1 MKISIIYPDKFNSLS
16 GYSEIKKSLKEFGFN
31 REGNTFLIPKP
42 KSKVKDYVG
51 IGMSVS
57 KCMPISYRVDTESLL
72 SDSDLVFLFLDT
84 NDKHTMNVLNLAH
97 KLNKKLVYVDITNG
111 N

>member
-1 MKISIIYPDKFNSLS
+1 MKISIVYPDKFNSLS
-16 GYSEIKKSLKEFGFN
+16 GYSEIKNSINEFGFN

-42 KSKVKDYVG
+42 KSKSKDYVG
-51 IGMSVS
+51 IGLSVS
-57 KCMPISYRVDTESLL
+57 KCMPLSYRVDTESLI

-84 NDKHTMNVLNLAH
+84 NDKYTMDALNLSH